1 MAVAISTEVLI
12 NAAPTKVRSVLTD
25 FDNYPTWNPF
35 ITPLTGDV
43 KVGNKITVRIEPPGA
58 KVNTFKPKVLSFKPN
73 EEISWLGQVLF
84 TGIFDGAHKLEL
96 IAHANGTTTFRQSEN
111 FTGILVPFFKSQLEN
126 NTKRG
131 FEKMNEKLKELTER
145 K

>member
-12 NAAPTKVRSVLTD
+12 NATPTKVWSILKD

-35 ITPLTGDV
+35 ITLLTGDV

-58 KVNTFKPKVLSFKPN
+58 STNTFKPKVLSFKPN
-73 EEISWLGQVLF
+73 EEMSWLGQLLF
-84 TGIFDGAHKLEL
+84 TGVFDGLHKLEL
-96 IAHANGTTTFRQSEN
+96 IAHANGTTTFRQSEK

-126 NTKRG
+126 NTKQG
-131 FEKMNEKLKELTER
+131 FEKMNEKLKELAER